1 MKLLSIASISLLLAF
16 ACLRTS
22 AQKPTDKGA
31 MALEDSIS
39 KELSYIPIIKG
50 YNQVNVP
57 DSVLIERLSK
67 SNIKLI
73 GSKPRRYEIPNIVS
87 QENRELPDS
96 VKIHSFFPGWTF
108 NIYNGR
114 KGTVKQHGLKR
125 TLPVSTSIEMLKLI
139 NKIIFVNKGQII
151 AARWRF
157 NGAIYQDPETSITI
171 DLYSHGKKTSYTF
184 NYIDRIYE
192 NCIVTYSQ
200 PFIDLWNLLDYQV
213 EYLRN
218 IKKEEMRKNAIEHQR
233 QRRKRQQERQR
244 QQAEQAEQAQQAEQ
258 AVPTQ

>member
-1 MKLLSIASISLLLAF
+1 
-16 ACLRTS
+16 
-22 AQKPTDKGA
+22 

-125 TLPVSTSIEMLKLI
+125 TLPV
-139 NKIIFVNKGQII
+139 
-151 AARWRF
+151 
-157 NGAIYQDPETSITI
+157 
-171 DLYSHGKKTSYTF
+171 
-184 NYIDRIYE
+184 
-192 NCIVTYSQ
+192 
-200 PFIDLWNLLDYQV
+200 
-213 EYLRN
+213 
-218 IKKEEMRKNAIEHQR
+218 
-233 QRRKRQQERQR
+233 
-244 QQAEQAEQAQQAEQ
+244 
-258 AVPTQ
+258 